1 MLTILPLFSSPP
13 LPNPLPPS
21 YFFPSTIGSP
31 KFKLFLH
38 TKLANPQYPPE
49 IQAECTLI
57 NFMVTESGLEDQ
69 LLAKVVL
76 KERPDL
82 EEEKTFLI
90 VQQNEFKIK
99 LAELE
104 AGLLKQLAEAEGD
117 LTENIVL
124 IESLEEAKRVS
135 IDVNEKVAIAQETEI
150 KINEAREE
158 HREAANRGALLFFGL
173 GVPRASSVRRPE
185 HITKRLAFITSI
197 LQLQGTSLPT
207 QHLETLWKTTWKS
220 CKKGDRSTLPRV

>member
-1 MLTILPLFSSPP
+1 MHVRSVLWKHDAGLIVQKTKKGR
-13 LPNPLPPS
+13 N
-21 YFFPSTIGSP
+21 FFVKVGNKEVEHHPGDLSGERG
-31 KFKLFLH
+31 FLH
-38 TKLANPQYPPE
+38 SKLANPHYPPE
-49 IQAECTLI
+49 IQADTTLI

-104 AGLLKQLAEAEGD
+104 SGLLKQLAEAEGD

-158 HREAANRGALLFFGL
+158 YREAANRGALLFFALGELFKVHSFYHSSHTILYTSRNKIDLTVGL
-173 GVPRASSVRRPE
+173 QDTE
-185 HITKRLAFITSI
+185 
-197 LQLQGTSLPT
+197 
-207 QHLETLWKTTWKS
+207 
-220 CKKGDRSTLPRV
+220 

>member
-1 MLTILPLFSSPP
+1 MLTILPGFSSPP

-38 TKLANPQYPPE
+38 TKLANPHYPPE

-124 IESLEEAKRVS
+124 IENLE
-135 IDVNEKVAIAQETEI
+135 
-150 KINEAREE
+150 
-158 HREAANRGALLFFGL
+158 
-173 GVPRASSVRRPE
+173 AS
-185 HITKRLAFITSI
+185 KATSI
-197 LQLQGTSLPT
+197 EVAASPAMGRFQQSSMRL
-207 QHLETLWKTTWKS
+207 
-220 CKKGDRSTLPRV
+220 